1 MMNNTDRLIEIIED
15 HNSLRIALRLILEA
29 LVTKKLPSVA
39 SCPCFNDEL
48 AEDDFKNCLKMITGK
63 SIDE

>member
-1 MMNNTDRLIEIIED
+1 MMSNTDRLIEIIED

-29 LVTKKLPSVA
+29 LETRSLPSVA

-48 AEDDFKNCLKMITGK
+48 AEDDFKNCLKKITGK

>member
-1 MMNNTDRLIEIIED
+1 MISNTDRLIEIIED

-29 LVTKKLPSVA
+29 LETKKLPTVA

-48 AEDDFKNCLKMITGK
+48 AEDDFKHCLEIITGEN
-63 SIDE
+63 IDM

>member
-1 MMNNTDRLIEIIED
+1 MNNTDRLIEIIED

-29 LVTKKLPSVA
+29 LETKKLPSEA

-48 AEDDFKNCLKMITGK
+48 AEDDFKSCLKLITGED
-63 SIDE
+63 IDG